1 MLLQIH
7 FFIKWNLAYRKHF
20 VLFLK
25 WVQVVKVFQVFK
37 WVNVLVLDKEQQ
49 KTCKAMKSSQKYLLA
64 KLIHVDEFT
73 VGRKEEGKHRDK
85 LWHKKKKKA
94 VIAVELTD
102 NNKVKRVY
110 IKSIKDYSTKSLIP
124 IFKERISV
132 SAKIVA
138 DK

>member
-1 MLLQIH
+1 
-7 FFIKWNLAYRKHF
+7 
-20 VLFLK
+20 
-25 WVQVVKVFQVFK
+25 
-37 WVNVLVLDKEQQ
+37 
-49 KTCKAMKSSQKYLLA
+49 MKSSQKYLLA

-102 NNKVKRVY
+102 NNKVKRVC

-124 IFKERISV
+124 IFKEHISV

-138 DK
+138 DKWKRIWDR